1 MLDVVAL
8 LESAGAGTAFDR
20 PDADVVD
27 AVQAFLAEGRD
38 VPVIVACMIMT
49 PDDGQSEQT
58 QDEPDQ
64 DDDGDGRDGRDSDDP
79 GEQIA

>member
-20 PDADVVD
+20 VD
-27 AVQAFLAEGRD
+27 AHLDDAVRACLAGGSEA
-38 VPVIVACMIMT
+38 PKIIACMIMT
-49 PDDGQSEQT
+49 PDDGQSEPA

-64 DDDGDGRDGRDSDDP
+64 DDDGDGQDGQDRDAP
-79 GEQIA
+79 GERPV

>member
-20 PDADVVD
+20 VDVDVADV
-27 AVQAFLAEGRD
+27 VQAFLADGRE
-38 VPVIVACMIMT
+38 VPTIVACMVMT
-49 PDDGQSEQT
+49 PDDGQSEPV

-64 DDDGDGRDGRDSDDP
+64 DEDGDSQDGQDDNAP
-79 GEQIA
+79 GERAA

>member
-20 PDADVVD
+20 VD
-27 AVQAFLAEGRD
+27 AHVDDAVRACLACGVEA
-38 VPVIVACMIMT
+38 PKIIACMIMT
-49 PDDGQSEQT
+49 PDDGRSEPA

-64 DDDGDGRDGRDSDDP
+64 DDDGDGQGGRDDDDAD
-79 GEQIA
+79 ERAA

>member
-20 PDADVVD
+20 VDTDVAD
-27 AVQAFLAEGRD
+27 AVQALLAESAE
-38 VPVIVACMIMT
+38 VPRVIACMIMT
-49 PDDGQSEQT
+49 PDDGQSEPA

-64 DDDGDGRDGRDSDDP
+64 DDDGDGQDGQDRDAP
-79 GEQIA
+79 GERPV

>member
-20 PDADVVD
+20 VDADVAE
-27 AVQAFLAEGRD
+27 AVQAFLADGAE
-38 VPVIVACMIMT
+38 VPRFVACMIMT
-49 PDDGQSEQT
+49 PDDGQSEPA

-64 DDDGDGRDGRDSDDP
+64 DDDGGDQDGQDRDAP
-79 GEQIA
+79 GERTV